1 MLKALVQLF
10 AESFLKSKKKWLSER
25 SVKLA
30 YPETVFEIPKAH
42 TWVDFTM
49 PFDGWAV
56 VEGPAR
62 ITEAIDC
69 YVFDGGRPMQ
79 RFCVRGFSDSYA
91 AVSLPCEK
99 GKTLHFAVYSH
110 SQNDPAGTL
119 KAFPFS

>member
-30 YPETVFEIPKAH
+30 YPETVFEIPNTN
-42 TWVDFTM
+42 TWTAFTM

-56 VEGPAR
+56 VKGPDN
-62 ITEAIDC
+62 ITAAIDC
-69 YVFDGGRPMQ
+69 YVLEGEHEMQ
-79 RFCVRGFSDSYA
+79 RFCIRGFSDSFA

-99 GKTLHFAVYSH
+99 GKTLRIAVYSD
-110 SQNDPAGTL
+110 SQNVSAGTL
-119 KAFPFS
+119 KAFPFG

>member
-30 YPETVFEIPKAH
+30 YPETVFEIPKTN
-42 TWVDFTM
+42 TWTSFTM

-56 VEGPAR
+56 VKGPDH
-62 ITEAIDC
+62 ITVAIDC
-69 YVFDGGRPMQ
+69 CVFEGEHQMQ
-79 RFCVRGFSDSYA
+79 RVCVRGFSDNFA

-99 GKTLHFAVYSH
+99 GKTLRVAVYSG
-110 SQNDPAGTL
+110 SQDVPAGTL